1 MITFHVPGTPK
12 PQGSKVLQSA
22 VINGQTKSW
31 MRDADSGLRPWRDQ
45 IRHFAK
51 QAMIE
56 AGQDHKFALNIEV
69 SILFIMK
76 RTKGVPV
83 GRTMPNVKPDIDKL
97 SRAVLDAMEGV
108 CYENDSRVVE
118 LQVRKVY
125 ETDGGPQEGALI
137 SVGGFDND
145 SINMAWDNYKKG
157 R

>member
-1 MITFHVPGTPK
+1 MITFHVPGTSK

-31 MRDADSGLRPWRDQ
+31 LRDADSGLHSWRDT
-45 IRHFAK
+45 IRHYAK
-51 QAMIE
+51 QAMVE
-56 AGQDHKFALNIEV
+56 AGQEHKFALNVEV
-69 SILFIMK
+69 SILFVLK
-76 RTKGVPV
+76 RPKSVSKN
-83 GRTMPNVKPDIDKL
+83 RSMPNVKPDLDKL
-97 SRAVLDAMEGV
+97 ARAVLDALDGI
-108 CYENDSRVVE
+108 CYDNDSKVVE
-118 LQVRKVY
+118 LQLRKVY

>member
-31 MRDADSGLRPWRDQ
+31 LRDADSGLHSWRDKV
-45 IRHFAK
+45 RHVAK

-56 AGQDHKFALNIEV
+56 HGQEHKFALNVQV
-69 SILFIMK
+69 SILFILK
-76 RTKGVPV
+76 RPKSVSKN
-83 GRTMPNVKPDIDKL
+83 RSMPNVKPDIDKL
-97 SRAVLDAMEGV
+97 ARGILDALDGI
-108 CYENDSRVVE
+108 CYDNDSKVVE
-118 LQVRKVY
+118 LQLRKVY
-125 ETDGGPQEGALI
+125 ESDGAYEGALI

-157 R
+157 L